1 VASGLIKAIR
11 SSMVTSRRKS
21 ATATYK
27 SVGAAGSTGA
37 LEESVRGLAELLV
50 LVLADARNWSCLPE
64 LASQHSHEGEDSGE
78 VEFALQKVQ
87 DVLLQKPEEALNA
100 EVLQESNIGDSAEVQ
115 AGEGVHPLTM
125 RLERDKRW
133 LESTVLRLGSMLSEL
148 LPLLCAHPAPAV
160 RLAVVE
166 STAVL
171 LLTCGGTLEKCTYIF
186 LVRIIRC
193 HY

>member
-1 VASGLIKAIR
+1 MGHADALAFFLPGVASGLIKAIR

-100 EVLQESNIGDSAEVQ
+100 EVLRESNIGNSAEVQ

-125 RLERDKRW
+125 RSERDKRW

-148 LPLLCAHPAPAV
+148 LPLVRSLSITFIICADIRV
-160 RLAVVE
+160 
-166 STAVL
+166 S
-171 LLTCGGTLEKCTYIF
+171 LEVSKRQMC
-186 LVRIIRC
+186 LM
-193 HY
+193 